1 MNSLLTIQCPGCNEQ
16 LPYPAPDT
24 SRCLKCHHTFAWVDD
39 ILVLDNHRRDAHFP
53 VEVHALLHEI
63 VDHHF
68 WYRAREQVI
77 VSALQRDVGRLEGL
91 RLLDVGCGTGRVLAA
106 LEEEG
111 LSVCGLEVQLEG
123 LRYARKRTNAPLICL
138 DAIDMP
144 FVEQFDVV
152 SLCDVLEHVEDEL
165 ALLRSCKKAL
175 RAGGLLLVTVPA
187 SMKLWSRF
195 DELDGHKRRYTK
207 PLLRSVIEQAGF
219 GIISIEYFNA
229 LLFPFQ
235 YAYRKGGSL
244 LGRAK
249 VAGMDDREVF
259 LRSHDLPPRWVNTL
273 FSGLLWAERTLFSWL
288 AWPFG
293 SSLVAVA
300 RSEDLQ

>member
-1 MNSLLTIQCPGCNEQ
+1 
-16 LPYPAPDT
+16 
-24 SRCLKCHHTFAWVDD
+24 VDD
-39 ILVLDNHRRDAHFP
+39 ILVLDNHEGGAHFP
-53 VEVHALLHEI
+53 AEVHALLHEV

-68 WYRAREQVI
+68 WYRARERII
-77 VSALQRDVGRLEGL
+77 VSTLQKEIGGFQGQ

-106 LEEEG
+106 LEEAG
-111 LSVCGLEVQLEG
+111 MNVCGLEVQLEG
-123 LRYARKRTNAPLICL
+123 LRYARKRTNAPLVCL
-138 DAIDMP
+138 DAAQMP

-152 SLCDVLEHVEDEL
+152 SLCDVLEHIEDEL
-165 ALLRSCKKAL
+165 ALLRSCKKAM
-175 RAGGLLLVTVPA
+175 RAGGRILVTVPA

-207 PLLRSVIEQAGF
+207 PHLRSVIERAGF
-219 GIISIEYFNA
+219 GIISIEYFNV

-235 YAYRKGGSL
+235 YAYRKGGNL

-259 LRSHDLPPRWVNTL
+259 LRSHDLPPRWLNAL
-273 FSGLLWAERTLFSWL
+273 FSGLLWAERTLFPWI

-293 SSLVAVA
+293 TSLVAVA
-300 RSEDLQ
+300 ISEGRQ